1 LVDSEISKYIKSI
14 KNDSYFKKLALI
26 YDISDET
33 AIYYYIVDNFDEFR
47 EFYDEFKKFQERPEE
62 FSIENY
68 MENGSINLRRLPH
81 IKSQRGADGGFV
93 EGWIILPNF
102 KTYLVKKNP
111 RNYGVWGKWFA
122 RRYNILITPKIAE
135 KMGIKCAEYY
145 WCKKTSKSRTEGNI
159 TRNFLE
165 DGQTL
170 ISGYE
175 INELTNGGIT
185 KNKLTDRLKSL
196 EKYLKVQKVDPET
209 IERIRQ
215 DYIKLSFFNNFI
227 SNSDQRDWNYGLVQ
241 DSNGKIIG
249 LAPAFDLDFS
259 CKVYMSMGCELLLDN
274 RNSNISSFINQF
286 KHEQWFIEFIQEFI
300 QNFNM
305 EQILE
310 EVQEEHGITMEPKVL
325 EYYKSFFEKQL
336 TQVKTAIDKCFD
348 TEEPMQRE

>member
-145 WCKKTSKSRTEGNI
+145 WCKKTSKSR
-159 TRNFLE
+159 R
-165 DGQTL
+165 
-170 ISGYE
+170 
-175 INELTNGGIT
+175 
-185 KNKLTDRLKSL
+185 
-196 EKYLKVQKVDPET
+196 
-209 IERIRQ
+209 
-215 DYIKLSFFNNFI
+215 
-227 SNSDQRDWNYGLVQ
+227 
-241 DSNGKIIG
+241 
-249 LAPAFDLDFS
+249 
-259 CKVYMSMGCELLLDN
+259 
-274 RNSNISSFINQF
+274 
-286 KHEQWFIEFIQEFI
+286 
-300 QNFNM
+300 
-305 EQILE
+305 
-310 EVQEEHGITMEPKVL
+310 
-325 EYYKSFFEKQL
+325 
-336 TQVKTAIDKCFD
+336 
-348 TEEPMQRE
+348 